1 MKNIFGDGLLKLG
14 LFSYEYF
21 LYFFTPLEEVEA
33 CQIIRATNSNLI
45 LIIIEVVEVIV
56 KG

>member
-45 LIIIEVVEVIV
+45 LIIVKVVEVIV